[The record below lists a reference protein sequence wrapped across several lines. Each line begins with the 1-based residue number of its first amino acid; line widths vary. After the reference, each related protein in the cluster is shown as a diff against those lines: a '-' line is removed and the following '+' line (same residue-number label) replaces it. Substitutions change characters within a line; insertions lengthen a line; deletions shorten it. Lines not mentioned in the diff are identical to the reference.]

1 MVEVA
6 PCSLCTSLSIK
17 ALAWQPWC
25 CGNPATSSALAWLF
39 GSPLYWNSRH
49 HSYWF
54 FFKQNVQRKHVFG
67 YRIPHS
73 VIFFHSSFKSTI
85 KYKMRYDYNYTIP
98 PPASPTSFSTHTL
111 STFIYF
117 VVLGNNTQSLICS
130 LDQRPFTGPI
140 KTYQQT
146 HPQITWLSLFHI
158 CP

>member
-1 MVEVA
+1 MITLMLRESCHFISTGMALQFPTV
-6 PCSLCTSLSIK
+6 LKLSIPFI
-17 ALAWQPWC
+17 L
-25 CGNPATSSALAWLF
+25 
-39 GSPLYWNSRH
+39 
-49 HSYWF
+49 F
-54 FFKQNVQRKHVFG
+54 FFKQNLQRKHDSV

-85 KYKMRYDYNYTIP
+85 KYKMRYDCNYTIP
-98 PPASPTSFSTHTL
+98 PPTSPTSFSTYTL

-130 LDQRPFTGPI
+130 FPVSLDQGPFTGPI

-146 HPQITWLSLFHI
+146 HPQITWLSLFHF

>member
-1 MVEVA
+1 MATLMLWESCHFISTGMALRFPTV
-6 PCSLCTSLSIK
+6 LKLSTPFI
-17 ALAWQPWC
+17 LV
-25 CGNPATSSALAWLF
+25 
-39 GSPLYWNSRH
+39 
-49 HSYWF
+49 

-146 HPQITWLSLFHI
+146 HPQIT
-158 CP
+158 